1 MDIESARSQWDP
13 GVIYLNTATY
23 GLPPRVAW
31 DALQDALEGWRTGRD
46 SFRVWDE
53 SVSTARAAFAR
64 LVGVDLE
71 CVAIGPAVSEFA
83 GLIAASLPEGS
94 VVVVPDVE
102 FTSNLFPWMV
112 HSDRKVEARIVD
124 SRQLVDAIDDS
135 VTLIAFSSV
144 QSATGEIAPLDD
156 IVAAAEQHG
165 TKVFVDATQS
175 CGWLPIDA
183 GKVDFLASAAY
194 KWLLAPRGTAFL
206 TVKPG
211 ELDAIRPIAAGW
223 YAGESVH
230 DSYYGPPLRLA
241 QSARK
246 LDISPAWHSWVGTTP
261 ALELLESI
269 GIEQIH
275 AHNVGLANRFRAG
288 MGLPAGESAIV
299 SLDLGAEGIGA
310 DAAKRLRSEGIVVA
324 LRGGGLRASFHLYN
338 TAADVD
344 AILGALGR

>member
-83 GLIAASLPEGS
+83 GLLAASLPEGS

-211 ELDAIRPIAAGW
+211 ELEAIRPIAAGW

-310 DAAKRLRSEGIVVA
+310 DAAERLRSEGIVVA

>member
-112 HSDRKVEARIVD
+112 HSDRKVEVRIVD